1 MKTACRVFILSLCAF
16 VAEADTTPGL
26 VNGLQ
31 PPILDQATAG
41 RFAALALKC
50 LHQEYPNHISHTL
63 ISDADVRAPHELT
76 PAFYG
81 CYDWHSDVHAHWLLV
96 RLTRLF
102 PDADF
107 ARAARVA
114 VAQSLTAQN
123 IAGELA
129 YLRREDRASFERPY
143 GLAWFLQLCAELRAW
158 DDPQATQWSNTLRP
172 LESEAATRLEN
183 WAGKLRYP
191 IRVGEHDQTAAAFSL
206 VWDWAG
212 VADDPQ
218 MRSVLAYAARR
229 FYLADRDCPVSY
241 EPSGEDFYSPCLA
254 EADFMRRVLGPDAFA
269 RWLGDFLPDI
279 PARPGKPWIE
289 PAIVI
294 DRSDPKLAHT
304 DGLNLSRAWML
315 EGIANGL
322 PASDHRVPE
331 LRAAAQ
337 LHRDV
342 SLPAVT
348 GEHYEG
354 AHWLAAFAVYLTSGA
369 GLNK

>member
-1 MKTACRVFILSLCAF
+1 MKTACLVLWLSLSAP
-16 VAEADTTPGL
+16 VVEADISPSSTGAPQ
-26 VNGLQ
+26 Q
-31 PPILDQATAG
+31 PALNAATAG

-50 LHQEYPNHISHTL
+50 LHQEYPNHILHTL
-63 ISDADVRAPHELT
+63 NGDADVRPPREIT

-107 ARAARVA
+107 AQAARAAVGE
-114 VAQSLTAQN
+114 SLTSQN

-129 YLRREDRASFERPY
+129 YMRRADRASFERPY
-143 GLAWFLQLCAELRAW
+143 GLAWLLQLCAELRRW
-158 DDPQATQWSNTLRP
+158 DDPEAAQWIIALKP

-191 IRVGEHDQTAAAFSL
+191 IRAGEHDQTAAAFSL

-229 FYLADRDCPVSY
+229 FYLADRDCPLSY
-241 EPSGEDFYSPCLA
+241 EPSGEDFYSPCLG

-279 PARPGKPWIE
+279 PARTDKLWLE
-289 PAIVI
+289 PAMVS

-315 EGIANGL
+315 EGMADGL
-322 PASDHRVPE
+322 PVNDRRVSV

-337 LHRDV
+337 LHRDAA
-342 SLPAVT
+342 LPAVT

-354 AHWLAAFAVYLTSGA
+354 GHWLGAFAVYLTTGA
-369 GLNK
+369 GFR